1 MLMIMCLGLRGVVS
15 LEALSASVNKS
26 RRGCV
31 FTTVCDS
38 GVGILSGASPLGQ
51 GREDTE
57 SPWRVEGAYCRAR

>member
-1 MLMIMCLGLRGVVS
+1 MLMIMCLRLRGVVS

-38 GVGILSGASPLGQ
+38 GVGILSGASPLG
-51 GREDTE
+51 
-57 SPWRVEGAYCRAR
+57 